1 MIPQQKAIND
11 DCLVYNPILFFFS
24 QIYSDVVKI
33 HLFEPICI
41 VKDLLRER
49 GEFSKFSQKACMDSL
64 SFRSISIQAKRSI
77 SEIIYLG
84 DKSLK
89 EAL

>member
-1 MIPQQKAIND
+1 MIPQPKAIND

-49 GEFSKFSQKACMDSL
+49 EENFQNLVRKLAWTV
-64 SFRSISIQAKRSI
+64 
-77 SEIIYLG
+77 
-84 DKSLK
+84 
-89 EAL
+89 